1 MKNYKMSLIIAGIA
15 ISVFL
20 AFTFAFNG
28 VKNKAISYDE
38 QIQTAYSEIKVQEK
52 RRADLIPNLVD
63 CVKEYDKHEYQ
74 ILIDA
79 VKARNT
85 NSDADV
91 KEIQNMISAVAEAYP
106 ELKSSENYKEFMHE
120 LSITE
125 NKIANTRSGYNT
137 SVNRYKAYVRQ
148 FPNAQILG
156 VLGYDV
162 IDYKRLD
169 FEVSEDA
176 PKNLFE

>member
-1 MKNYKMSLIIAGIA
+1 MRSYKIPLIIAGIVV
-15 ISVFL
+15 SVFL
-20 AFTFAFNG
+20 MFLFAFNG

-38 QIQTAYSEIKVQEK
+38 EIQTAYSEIKVQEK

-63 CVKEYDKHEYQ
+63 CVKEYDKHEYKV
-74 ILIDA
+74 LMDA

-85 NSDADV
+85 NSDTDV
-91 KEIQNMISAVAEAYP
+91 KEIQTMIAAVAEAYP
-106 ELKSSENYKEFMHE
+106 DLKSSENYKELMHE

-125 NKIANTRSGYNT
+125 NKIAHTRSGYNT
-137 SVNRYKAYVRQ
+137 SVNRYKSYVRH
-148 FPNAQILG
+148 FPNAQILNIMR
-156 VLGYDV
+156 YDV

-176 PKNLFE
+176 PTNLFE

>member
-1 MKNYKMSLIIAGIA
+1 MKNYKIPLIIAGIV

-20 AFTFAFNG
+20 MFTFAFNG

-74 ILIDA
+74 TLTDA
-79 VKARNT
+79 VKTRNT

-106 ELKSSENYKEFMHE
+106 ELKSSENYKELMHE

-137 SVNRYKAYVRQ
+137 SVNRYRAYVRH

-156 VLGYDV
+156 ILGYDV

-169 FEVSEDA
+169 FDISEDA

>member
-1 MKNYKMSLIIAGIA
+1 MKNYKMPLIIAGIT
-15 ISVFL
+15 ISIFL

-106 ELKSSENYKEFMHE
+106 ELKSSENYKELMHE

-137 SVNRYKAYVRQ
+137 SVTRYMVYVRH

-156 VLGYDV
+156 ILGYDV

-169 FEVSEDA
+169 FDVSEDA
-176 PKNLFE
+176 PTNLFE